1 MFRTAVMRTIAL
13 LMLWPAL
20 APAEARQD
28 PGELMKIAEQFLL
41 AQAANL
47 PGTPTVRVSQPDSR
61 LQLARCD
68 APQASLPNGA
78 RTIGKTSV
86 AIRCNAPVVWNI
98 YLPATV
104 NVATSYVATAAPLAQ
119 GQRLGGA
126 DIVLRQGDLASL
138 PAGVLTDPAQAQG
151 RTLQVPVS
159 AGIPLA
165 RGMLKSQPV
174 VRQGQPVRLVA
185 QGAGFSVSA
194 DANALT
200 SGAEGDMVQ
209 ARTAAGQVIGGIAQ
223 ADGSLAVRY

>member
-1 MFRTAVMRTIAL
+1 MFSKFGTLAFLTL
-13 LMLWPAL
+13 LPVL
-20 APAEARQD
+20 AQADTRQD
-28 PGELMKIAEQFLL
+28 LGELRQLAEQFLR

-47 PGTPTVRVSQPDSR
+47 PGTPAIKVGLPDSR

-78 RTIGKTSV
+78 RLIGKTSV
-86 AIRCNAPVVWNI
+86 ALRCIAPLVWNV

-119 GQRLGGA
+119 GQRLGSA
-126 DIVLRQGDLASL
+126 DLVIRQGDLASL
-138 PAGVLTDPAQAQG
+138 PAGVLTELSQAQG
-151 RTLQVPVS
+151 RTLQMPVA
-159 AGIPLA
+159 AGIPVS
-165 RGMLKSQPV
+165 RSMLKSQPV

-185 QGAGFSVSA
+185 QGAGFSVSG

-209 ARTAAGQVIGGIAQ
+209 ARTPGGQVIGGIAQ